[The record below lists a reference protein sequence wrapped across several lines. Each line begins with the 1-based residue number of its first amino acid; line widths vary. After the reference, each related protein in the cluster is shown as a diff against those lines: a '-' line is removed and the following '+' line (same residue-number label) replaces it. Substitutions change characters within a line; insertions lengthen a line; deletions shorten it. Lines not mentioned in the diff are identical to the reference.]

1 MPYLNSSSGKTTTVQ
16 IPPAP
21 LFFFTCFVALTA
33 MRNFVKASELNKKG
47 KSMWQVLVLV
57 VWQKEKMRKKEPD
70 YQADGSKHTTDRLIF
85 LEFDS
90 IGG

>member
-1 MPYLNSSSGKTTTVQ
+1 
-16 IPPAP
+16 
-21 LFFFTCFVALTA
+21 
-33 MRNFVKASELNKKG
+33 
-47 KSMWQVLVLV
+47 MWQVLVLV